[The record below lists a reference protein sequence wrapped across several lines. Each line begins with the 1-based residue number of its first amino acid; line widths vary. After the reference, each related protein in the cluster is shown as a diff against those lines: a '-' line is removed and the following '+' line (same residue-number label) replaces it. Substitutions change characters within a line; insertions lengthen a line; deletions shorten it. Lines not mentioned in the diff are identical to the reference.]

1 MSNKEMDMKTWMK
14 FMFQIH
20 RIFTEE
26 VVGRADV
33 FSAET
38 LLM

>member
-14 FMFQIH
+14 FIFYTH
-20 RIFTEE
+20 RIFAEE

-33 FSAET
+33 FSAEIP
-38 LLM
+38 LM